1 MAPAC
6 DLTIRTLRSSDVDA
20 VYQFSED
27 LGLSRWSR
35 SDLFE
40 ELGHSESC
48 MLLAE
53 LEQQPV
59 GFIIGRKIPGNDE
72 GSFDAEIY
80 NIGVVTQ
87 CQKRGT
93 GGELIDRFLKWAKA
107 NKVVNVWL
115 EVRAAN
121 LSAVRFYRRHGFE
134 EVVTRKG
141 FYSDPVDDAIVM
153 RAEISEYYNDL
164 NKESLK

>member
-1 MAPAC
+1 MAPAG
-6 DLTIRTLRSSDVDA
+6 DLTIRTLRSSEVDA
-20 VYQFSED
+20 IYQLSED

-35 SDLFE
+35 SDLLKE
-40 ELGHSESC
+40 IEHSESC
-48 MLLAE
+48 MLFAE

-59 GFIIGRKIPGNDE
+59 GFIIGRKIPGTDE
-72 GSFDAEIY
+72 NTFDAEIY
-80 NIGVVTQ
+80 NIGVVTR

-93 GGELIDRFLKWAKA
+93 GGELIDRFLKWAKV

-121 LSAVRFYRRHGFE
+121 SSAIRFYNRHGFE
-134 EVVTRKG
+134 EFVTRKG

-153 RAEISEYYNDL
+153 RAEISEYYNVL

>member
-1 MAPAC
+1 MAPAG
-6 DLTIRTLRSSDVDA
+6 DLTIKTVRSSDVDA
-20 VYQFSED
+20 IYQLSDD

-35 SDLFE
+35 SDLLE
-40 ELGHSESC
+40 ELEHSESC
-48 MLLAE
+48 MLFAA

-72 GSFDAEIY
+72 NSFDAEIY
-80 NIGVVTQ
+80 NIGVVTR

-121 LSAVRFYRRHGFE
+121 SSAIRFYKRHGFE
-134 EVVTRKG
+134 EIVTRKG

-153 RAEISEYYNDL
+153 RTQI
-164 NKESLK
+164 